1 MAGMVVAVA
10 GASGLVGSTIVEL
23 LEARRFPVECLRLL
37 GSKSIPERTIPFRG
51 SPHPVEELASDSFRG
66 TDLAFFATSAE
77 VSRALVPRALEA
89 GTRVIDNS
97 HAFRM
102 DPAVP
107 LVVPEVNAWAA
118 ARTDMLIANPNCCA
132 IQLTVALA
140 PLARSTGLRRVVV
153 ATYQSVSGAGREG
166 IVSLETELFGEK
178 DPGERDAPE
187 ARPARPGV
195 FAHPI
200 ADNLIP
206 EIGPF
211 SDEGETGEESKICEE
226 TGKILDLD
234 ELRITVTAVRV
245 PVRAAHSLAVWAE
258 LAEPLEVDDA
268 RQIWTRSPG
277 VVVVDE
283 PARSQYPTPRAAAG
297 RDEVF
302 VGRIR
307 RDRSVASGL
316 SFWVVADNVRKGA
329 ALNAIQ
335 IAESLIGDG

>member
-23 LEARRFPVECLRLL
+23 LEARSFPVERLRLL
-37 GSKSIPERTIPFRG
+37 GSKNIPGRTIPFRG
-51 SPHPVEELASDSFRG
+51 SPHSIEELEPDSFRG

-77 VSRALVPRALEA
+77 VSRRVVPRALEA

-102 DPAVP
+102 DPTVP
-107 LVVPEVNAWAA
+107 LVVPEVNAGAA

-140 PLARSTGLRRVVV
+140 PLARSAGLRRVVV

-166 IVSLETELFGEK
+166 VVSLETELVGKGEV
-178 DPGERDAPE
+178 PRAGR
-187 ARPARPGV
+187 ARRSV

-211 SDEGETGEESKICEE
+211 SDEGDSGEESKICEE
-226 TGKILDLD
+226 TRKILDLD
-234 ELRITVTAVRV
+234 ELRVTVTAVRV
-245 PVRAAHSLAVWAE
+245 PVRAAHSQAVWAE
-258 LAEPLEVDDA
+258 LAAPLGVDEA
-268 RQIWTRSPG
+268 RRIWSDSPG
-277 VVVVDE
+277 IVVVDE
-283 PARSQYPTPRAAAG
+283 PAHSRYPTPRVVAG
-297 RDEVF
+297 TDEVF

-307 RDRSVASGL
+307 RDRSVGSGL

-335 IAESLIGDG
+335 IAESLIGGR